1 MFLGGLKIIN
11 NNMIKIITNIKFIL
25 RLILPPFLLIF
36 YKKIRGEKNHNTY
49 EGIYKNFEDVPI
61 VTSYINENTQNDIH
75 NELAALIMDFEENA
89 YHPEAQIRSQITNLL
104 PLLLALIDKEKIS
117 ILDFGGSAGQ
127 TYIDCISKLR
137 SKKNIDYYI
146 YDLEETMKIGREVL
160 SDFNHECSNIN
171 FITNISEIK
180 SFDIVYFGSSL
191 QYVSDYKSILLSV
204 ITKEPD
210 YIFLTD
216 NYMNKH
222 STYVTTQVNMPGRK
236 MSCWIFEFD
245 EIVSFLSK
253 NNYSLIYSSSNFQ
266 PFHNFNNFP
275 QKNKVVDTSNLL
287 FKKIRIKDVER

>member
-1 MFLGGLKIIN
+1 MEVMFKALK
-11 NNMIKIITNIKFIL
+11 K
-25 RLILPPFLLIF
+25 RLFPLLI
-36 YKKIRGEKNHNTY
+36 
-49 EGIYKNFEDVPI
+49 
-61 VTSYINENTQNDIH
+61 
-75 NELAALIMDFEENA
+75 
-89 YHPEAQIRSQITNLL
+89 
-104 PLLLALIDKEKIS
+104 ALIDKEKIS

-127 TYIDCISKLR
+127 TYIDCISKLK

-160 SDFNHECSNIN
+160 SEFKHEYSNIN

-191 QYVSDYKSILLSV
+191 QYFPDYKSILLSA

-216 NYMNKH
+216 NYMSKH
-222 STYVTTQVNMPGRK
+222 SAYATTQVNMPGRK
-236 MSCWIFEFD
+236 MSCWIFKFD

-275 QKNKVVDTSNLL
+275 QENKVVDTSNLL
-287 FKKIRIKDVER
+287 FKYIKIENVER